1 MGRLFQSG
9 GDSNGAADTEL
20 CLGIGGTGGELSAPP
35 ASADGSGALSSAA
48 PLTIFY
54 GGQISVCHVTEAQA
68 RAILVAAARRR
79 PETQKPQEEESEG
92 ERQLGIIAAV
102 PPPPQQHLP
111 SLSMKMSLK
120 RFLQKRK
127 ARTAAAGFTRPSPY
141 GCPQEDRCRRQQ
153 LQLHL
158 RKQPSPLL

>member
-1 MGRLFQSG
+1 MGRWFRSG
-9 GDSNGAADTEL
+9 GDSNGEADTEL
-20 CLGIGGTGGELSAPP
+20 CLRTGGTRGEHCAPP
-35 ASADGSGALSSAA
+35 AYADGYGASSSAA

-54 GGQISVCHVTEAQA
+54 GGQISVCYVTEAQA
-68 RAILVAAARRR
+68 RAIIAAAAVGRR
-79 PETQKPQEEESEG
+79 PDAQKPQEEDPEG
-92 ERQLGIIAAV
+92 RRQLGVIAAV
-102 PPPPQQHLP
+102 PPPQQLP